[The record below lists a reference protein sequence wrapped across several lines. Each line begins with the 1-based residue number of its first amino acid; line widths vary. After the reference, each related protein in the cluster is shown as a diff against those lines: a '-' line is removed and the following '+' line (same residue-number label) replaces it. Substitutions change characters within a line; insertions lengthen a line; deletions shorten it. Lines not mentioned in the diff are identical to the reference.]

1 MMTLVFLSGH
11 GPQAVDKG
19 GYQKELPDIWL
30 TDGNPWEVKRSEIK
44 YEIYFGGKTEK
55 KNGTTV
61 WIPNQKVKGMWFLNS
76 ASLRMMAM
84 LCFTDAGLTISAL
97 LVFQVIAQA
106 YDNPIP
112 GYKTPTVGNLRLWDA
127 LPVTEFDLA
136 AFNAGDYD
144 KVT

>member
-1 MMTLVFLSGH
+1 MVSQLRLSQDDGDVMFH
-11 GPQAVDKG
+11 RRWVTAP
-19 GYQKELPDIWL
+19 
-30 TDGNPWEVKRSEIK
+30 TDNICS
-44 YEIYFGGKTEK
+44 
-55 KNGTTV
+55 
-61 WIPNQKVKGMWFLNS
+61 S
-76 ASLRMMAM
+76 
-84 LCFTDAGLTISAL
+84 CFS
-97 LVFQVIAQA
+97 QVIAQA

>member
-1 MMTLVFLSGH
+1 MVSQLRLSQDDGDVMFH
-11 GPQAVDKG
+11 RRWVDN
-19 GYQKELPDIWL
+19 I
-30 TDGNPWEVKRSEIK
+30 
-44 YEIYFGGKTEK
+44 
-55 KNGTTV
+55 
-61 WIPNQKVKGMWFLNS
+61 
-76 ASLRMMAM
+76 
-84 LCFTDAGLTISAL
+84 CFSC
-97 LVFQVIAQA
+97 FSQVIAQA